1 MKERK
6 EKKLRGRSCFI
17 TSGAFI
23 DTLRN
28 RCLQCEPAK
37 VKLPALRTVSRRF
50 QHLSST
56 VCCTR
61 SDVTAV
67 VHNKWAVYK

>member
-1 MKERK
+1 M
-6 EKKLRGRSCFI
+6 RGRSCFI
-17 TSGAFI
+17 TGGAFI

-28 RCLQCEPAK
+28 RCVQCVQCEPAK

-50 QHLSST
+50 QHLLST
-56 VCCTR
+56 VCITR